1 MQAGMCPSNYA
12 SHSFRIGAV
21 TTAAAAGLPTWLI
34 KTLWRWSSDAYL
46 TYVHCPT
53 NVIVSVPVAL
63 SSAIVEDQPTW
74 NPDN

>member
-12 SHSFRIGAV
+12 SQSFRIGAA

-34 KTLWRWSSDAYL
+34 KTLGRWSSDAYL
-46 TYVHCPT
+46 TYDCPT
-53 NVIVSVPVAL
+53 NVIASVPAAL